1 MKRHNFFLPE
11 DVMDHLKALAT
22 ERRTTTSEVI
32 RQILIEYLKSHGR
45 IGSSAS

>member
-11 DVMDHLKALAT
+11 DVMQELKALAT

-32 RQILIEYLKSHGR
+32 RQILIAYLKQHGR
-45 IGSSAS
+45 DGSTS